1 MSLASII
8 DNEPLD
14 KWGRDYTR
22 GNLGLGKSAPGG
34 SSTSASDTYAALTRA
49 QWNDYLT
56 QIGVPQE
63 NKLIKYATDPTVVS
77 DAMTEA
83 GADVND
89 AFDRQGAANQRRL
102 SGLGLTLSPE
112 EQVVSDRSSKLA
124 RSAADVQA
132 QNSAR
137 DQTIARQQTIIGN
150 PSPRINALGLGAVK

>member
-8 DNEPLD
+8 NNEPLD

-22 GNLGLGKSAPGG
+22 GNLGLNG
-34 SSTSASDTYAALTRA
+34 SSNSGSTTSASDTYAAITRA

-63 NKLIKYATDPTVVS
+63 NKLIQYATDPTVVS
-77 DAMTEA
+77 NAMTEA
-83 GADVND
+83 GSDVND
-89 AFDRQGAANQRRL
+89 AFDRQAGANQRRL
-102 SGLGLTLSPE
+102 SGLGLTLTPE
-112 EQVVSDRSSKLA
+112 EQAVSDRSTKLA